1 MQLLEL
7 SSTEYVMLTTYKN
20 NGDSIPTVVW
30 VAKDNECLV
39 VSTSKTSGKIKRIRN
54 NSNVTLYETD
64 RSGTEKLSETVEAL
78 GYELVDEEQRLS
90 AVSSLKNK
98 YGKIATKIFLT
109 GPMQNRSIIQI
120 RKAI

>member
-7 SSTEYVMLTTYKN
+7 SSKEYVMLTTYKN

-54 NSNVTLYETD
+54 NSNVPFMKQIDQGQKSYQ
-64 RSGTEKLSETVEAL
+64 KLWKHL
-78 GYELVDEEQRLS
+78 GMSLS
-90 AVSSLKNK
+90 L
-98 YGKIATKIFLT
+98 IHI
-109 GPMQNRSIIQI
+109 
-120 RKAI
+120 

>member
-1 MQLLEL
+1 
-7 SSTEYVMLTTYKN
+7 MLTTYKN

-78 GYELVDEEQRLS
+78 GYELGDEEQRLS

-120 RKAI
+120 RKAIWRRV

>member
-7 SSTEYVMLTTYKN
+7 SSKEYVMLTTYKN

-78 GYELVDEEQRLS
+78 GYCLLYTSPSPRDR
-90 AVSSLKNK
+90 
-98 YGKIATKIFLT
+98 G
-109 GPMQNRSIIQI
+109 
-120 RKAI
+120 